1 MSDLETMV
9 KDDLKFTLDD
19 ADTKLIQIP
28 LLRIKYANLLMKRTK
43 VLNDY
48 EQRRKEVW
56 GEKWRYYSTDYKQII
71 DRRDIPSY
79 IECDADYVEVR
90 KKVNRSQESVD
101 FVDNVLKSIDNM
113 NWLITS
119 AIKWHMFKNGG

>member
-56 GEKWRYYSTDYKQII
+56 GEKWRYYATDYKQII